1 MKVRDGVV
9 DEPLFGFVEEGGE
22 RVLSMFGGLTK
33 RFDVGVVGC
42 VWWRCA

>member
-22 RVLSMFGGLTK
+22 RLLLMFLGLTK
-33 RFDVGVVGC
+33 RFDVRVVGC
-42 VWWRCA
+42 VWWGCA